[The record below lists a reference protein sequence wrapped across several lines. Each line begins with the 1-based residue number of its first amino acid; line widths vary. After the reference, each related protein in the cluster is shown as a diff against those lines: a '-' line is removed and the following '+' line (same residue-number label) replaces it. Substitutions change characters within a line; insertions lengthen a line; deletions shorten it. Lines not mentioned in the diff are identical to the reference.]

1 MSAPITG
8 RGGVA
13 GGAGSRPAGDI
24 RATDSALRSL
34 DRRRFLVSAGAGALA
49 LFARGAGAQDANSQT
64 MGPMDA
70 TGHRPVRRPP
80 KPGAAPQ
87 VSIEQRDALERQI
100 ACQCP
105 CTLDV
110 FTCRTTD
117 FSCQVSPA
125 MHRDVMSLV
134 EGGYDA
140 REIIAAFE
148 ADYGEKVLMAPTKR
162 GFNLV
167 GWIAPFAALGGG
179 ALLVAALI
187 QRWGRRAALVRASTE
202 ASAAPNASD
211 AELARLAAA
220 VRDDR

>member
-1 MSAPITG
+1 
-8 RGGVA
+8 
-13 GGAGSRPAGDI
+13 
-24 RATDSALRSL
+24 
-34 DRRRFLVSAGAGALA
+34 
-49 LFARGAGAQDANSQT
+49 
-64 MGPMDA
+64 MDT

-80 KPGAAPQ
+80 KPGAVPQ

-125 MHRDVMSLV
+125 MHRDVMALV

-140 REIIAAFE
+140 DEIIAAFE
-148 ADYGEKVLMAPTKR
+148 ADYGEKVLMAPKKT

-167 GWIAPFAALGGG
+167 GWVAPFATLGAG
-179 ALLVAALI
+179 AVLVGALI
-187 QRWGRRAALVRASTE
+187 QRWGRRAALVRSSE
-202 ASAAPNASD
+202 AGVVTTHASD
-211 AELARLAAA
+211 AEMARLAAA
-220 VRDDR
+220 VRDDG